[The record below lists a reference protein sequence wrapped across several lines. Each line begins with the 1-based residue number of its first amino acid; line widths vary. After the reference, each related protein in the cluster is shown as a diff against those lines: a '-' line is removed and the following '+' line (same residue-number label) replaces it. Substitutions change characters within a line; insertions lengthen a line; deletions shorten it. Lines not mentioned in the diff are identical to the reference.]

1 MPDSIEGLTHVE
13 QNSDGGQ
20 ILVVGV
26 RQLGNNP
33 DELKGRRVLS
43 AEAELL
49 LPNETIQPVSYT
61 HLDVYK
67 RQVQYN
73 LKEILIANQ

>member
-1 MPDSIEGLTHVE
+1 MGQFVEKAFVPDSIEGLAHVE

-20 ILVVGV
+20 MLVVGV
-26 RQLGNNP
+26 RQIGNNP

-49 LPNETIQPVSYT
+49 LPNETCLLYT
-61 HLDVYK
+61 SL
-67 RQVQYN
+67 
-73 LKEILIANQ
+73 